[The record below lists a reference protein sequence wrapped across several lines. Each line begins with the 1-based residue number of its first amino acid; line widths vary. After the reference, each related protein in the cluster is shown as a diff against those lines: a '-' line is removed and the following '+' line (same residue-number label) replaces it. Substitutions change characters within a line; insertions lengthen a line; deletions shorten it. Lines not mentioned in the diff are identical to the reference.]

1 MNTSIITAEINTSD
15 IPLLEGI
22 LKKFKAKSIKVEE
35 KDPTKMTKE
44 EFYAKINNGLTEYKN
59 GKSKEFKTFK
69 EFQNYISK

>member
-1 MNTSIITAEINTSD
+1 SD
-15 IPLLEGI
+15 VPLFKEL

-44 EFYAKINNGLTEYKN
+44 EFFAKIDNGLTEYEN